1 MTALTAYSIVG
12 HIISGD
18 FLDRARVKRIAVIF
32 LIVNIAAFA
41 GLLVTSRGG
50 VDLRGRPLG
59 PDFFAFWSAGR
70 IASAGDAAAAY
81 DLPTIVEFERRHF
94 GGAAEHFAP
103 FWSPPTFLMLIKPL
117 SAAPF
122 PLAWAAFSGLTF
134 AAYFIAMRRLAPPQP
149 LSVLLIVSAPGVLL
163 NATHGQTGFLFAA
176 LFAALAAS
184 LDRRPLVAGVLIG
197 LLALK
202 PQYGLM
208 IPLCLAVAGKWR
220 VLGAAAAAIAASL
233 AAATV
238 ALGVSIWPAFLANN
252 ALARHV
258 LLETGEVRWEKNASL
273 YAALRNFGAAPSPA
287 YAAHGLFAA
296 AVAAALLVLWRSA
309 ADTRLK
315 MAGLIVASIAITP
328 YTLDHDLL
336 ILAPAIALFA
346 SWALETGAKPYEK
359 IAIALAWIAPVT
371 MPTAMALKFPLGF
384 LSLVALLL
392 VILARAHSSPAKAPA
407 GDGDE
412 ALSATDLFR

>member
-1 MTALTAYSIVG
+1 MTGAAILDQIR
-12 HIISGD
+12 SGD
-18 FLDRARVKRIAVIF
+18 FLDRARIRRIAVIF
-32 LIVNIAAFA
+32 LIVNLAAFI
-41 GLLVTSRGG
+41 GLLVTSHDG
-50 VDLRGRPLG
+50 VDMRGRPLG

-70 IASAGDAAAAY
+70 IVGAGDAAGAY
-81 DLPTIVEFERRHF
+81 DFLTIVDFEREHF

-103 FWSPPTFLMLIKPL
+103 FWSPPTFLMLIMPL
-117 SAAPF
+117 SAPPF

-134 AAYFIAMRRLAPPQP
+134 AAYFAAMRRLASPSP
-149 LSVLLIVSAPGVLL
+149 LSILLIVSAPGVLL

-184 LDRRPLVAGVLIG
+184 IDRRPLVAGVLIG

-220 VLGAAAAAIAASL
+220 VLAAAAAAVAASL

-238 ALGVSIWPAFLANN
+238 AFGVSIWPAFLANN

-287 YAAHGLFAA
+287 YVAQGLFAA
-296 AVAAALLVLWRSA
+296 AVAAALLALWRSA

-328 YTLDHDLL
+328 YTLDYDLL
-336 ILAPAIALFA
+336 ILAPAIALLA
-346 SWALETGAKPYEK
+346 SCALETGARPYEK
-359 IAIALAWIAPVT
+359 TALGLAWIAPVT
-371 MPTAMALKFPLGF
+371 MPAAMALKIPLG
-384 LSLVALLL
+384 LLALVALFA
-392 VILARAHSSPAKAPA
+392 VILARARSSLARSPA
-407 GDGDE
+407 GDVDE
-412 ALSATDLFR
+412 ARSPTVLSR